1 MGKDKEALR
10 RAKNQAKIDKIEGN
24 LVLFENA
31 IVKHRAA
38 FEEDGDIDSKEQRQL
53 DKMDKM
59 IFKIR
64 KKLTKLGWVPDVD
77 NSNLAEDVQ
86 VEIERLVSKMREL
99 IESIQL

>member
-31 IVKHRAA
+31 IVKHRDI

-59 IFKIR
+59 ILKIR
-64 KKLTKLGWVPDVD
+64 NKLAKLGWVPDGD
-77 NSNLAEDVQ
+77 NSNLDEDVQ
-86 VEIERLVSKMREL
+86 VEIERLISKMQAL

>member
-31 IVKHRAA
+31 IVKHRDI
-38 FEEDGDIDSKEQRQL
+38 FEKDGDSNSEEQRQL
-53 DKMDKM
+53 DKMDKT

-64 KKLTKLGWVPDVD
+64 NKLTKLGWVSDGD
-77 NSNLAEDVQ
+77 NSNLAEGVQ
-86 VEIERLVSKMREL
+86 VEIERLISKMQEL

>member
-31 IVKHRAA
+31 IVKHRAI
-38 FEEDGDIDSKEQRQL
+38 FEEDGDVDSKEQRQL
-53 DKMDKM
+53 AKMDKM
-59 IFKIR
+59 ILKIR
-64 KKLTKLGWVPDVD
+64 NKLTKLGWVPDSD

-86 VEIERLVSKMREL
+86 VEIERLISKMQTL
-99 IESIQL
+99 IESIKL